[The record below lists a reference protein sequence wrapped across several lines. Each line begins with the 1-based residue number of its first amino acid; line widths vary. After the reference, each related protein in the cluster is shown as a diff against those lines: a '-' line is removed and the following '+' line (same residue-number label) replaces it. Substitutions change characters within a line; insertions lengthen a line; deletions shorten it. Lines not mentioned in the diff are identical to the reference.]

1 MIHNS
6 SKKVLVTGGTGFIGS
21 HLVKRLLEEGHS
33 VKLLDS
39 HQPGEDDFLL
49 SKKYGRKYQFHKTDI
64 GNRKQIKAEYFK
76 GIDWVFHL
84 AGKSNIVPSI
94 EEPETY
100 HRVNVSGTL
109 YVLEACRKAG
119 IKKFLYTASSSCYG
133 IPDTYPTPETAPIR
147 PQYPYALTKYLGELY
162 ALHYAQ
168 VYKLPVI
175 SLRLFNVYGPKVRT
189 YGTYGPV
196 ISIFLAQ
203 KLNGKPMTVVGNGRQ
218 TRDFTYV
225 SDVVEAFLTAAKS
238 KVTNNFFN
246 VGSGGSYSINE
257 MVKII
262 GGKSVRIPKR
272 PGEPDCTFADI
283 SKIRKILGWQPKVSF
298 REGMKKILAEID
310 YWKNAPVWT
319 PKTIHSAT
327 KNWFRYLGN

>member
-1 MIHNS
+1 
-6 SKKVLVTGGTGFIGS
+6 
-21 HLVKRLLEEGHS
+21 
-33 VKLLDS
+33 LDS
-39 HQPGEDDFLL
+39 HNPNRDDYDLF
-49 SKKYGRKYQFHKTDI
+49 KKFGKNYRFAKCDI
-64 GNRKQIKAEYFK
+64 ADKKQIKQSFFK
-76 GIDWVFHL
+76 NIDWVFHL

-100 HRVNVSGTL
+100 HRVNVSGTV
-109 YVLEACRKAG
+109 YILEACRKAG

-133 IPDTYPTPETAPIR
+133 IPETYPTPETAPIR

-175 SLRLFNVYGPKVRT
+175 SLRLFNVFGPRVRS

-196 ISIFLAQ
+196 ISIFMAQ
-203 KLNGKPMTVVGNGRQ
+203 KLKGAALTVVGTGRQ
-218 TRDFTYV
+218 RRDFTYV
-225 SDVVEAFLTAAKS
+225 SDVVEAFITAAKS

-246 VGSGGSYSINE
+246 VGSGGTYSINE

-262 GGKSVRIPKR
+262 GGRTTRIPKR
-272 PGEPDCTFADI
+272 PGEPDCTYADI
-283 SKIRKILGWQPKVSF
+283 TKIRKILGWQPKVSF
-298 REGMKKILAEID
+298 RDGMKRILPEID

>member
-1 MIHNS
+1 C
-6 SKKVLVTGGTGFIGS
+6 LVTGGTGFIGS
-21 HLVKRLLEEGHS
+21 HLVRRLLEERYE
-33 VKLLDS
+33 VRLLDS
-39 HQPGEDDFLL
+39 HNPNRDDYDLF
-49 SKKYGRKYQFHKTDI
+49 KKFGKNYRFAKCDI
-64 GNRKQIKAEYFK
+64 ADKKQIKQSFFK
-76 GIDWVFHL
+76 NIDWVFHL

-100 HRVNVSGTL
+100 HRVNVSGTV
-109 YVLEACRKAG
+109 YILEACRKAG

-133 IPDTYPTPETAPIR
+133 IPETYPTPETAPIR

-175 SLRLFNVYGPKVRT
+175 SLRLFNVFGPRVRS

-196 ISIFLAQ
+196 ISIFMAQ
-203 KLNGKPMTVVGNGRQ
+203 KLKGAALTVVGTGRQ
-218 TRDFTYV
+218 RRDFTYV
-225 SDVVEAFLTAAKS
+225 SDVVEAFITAAKS

-246 VGSGGSYSINE
+246 VGSGGTYSINE

-262 GGKSVRIPKR
+262 GGRTTRIPKR
-272 PGEPDCTFADI
+272 PGEPDCTYADI
-283 SKIRKILGWQPKVSF
+283 TKIRKILGWQPKVSF
-298 REGMKKILAEID
+298 RDGMKRILPEID